1 MPKTISKSVWGLDIS
16 ASAVKAVQMRMEG
29 ERVELLDAEIIPYEG
44 PEPAED
50 APGRDRRIWQ
60 ALQRFNELHRV
71 GRARVAVGLP
81 GSIFFMRPF
90 NIFLVGDRS
99 EAELVRFEMEQQIP
113 FGLDAVLW
121 DYEMFRPLEAGARD
135 RQGLLFAIKKEVL
148 NNYLLSLSA
157 SDIEP
162 AQLQAAP
169 LALYNFIRHELQP
182 EAPMLVADIGA
193 ASTTLLAISGERYWL
208 RTLNIGGAFMTAAV
222 QNAFRPREVSVK
234 DAEEMKRSLR
244 LLSRRGELIEKVV
257 PAMRGFVG
265 EVRNGINLLK
275 QEHKLSFERLVLV
288 GGGSAMYGLPRL
300 LGDELKLRVVV
311 PAGLGRIELAE
322 SVDPAYIHGNLP
334 VLATAMGLGLQALGQ
349 AATRVNMVGAT
360 LVERRSQTMVRRSAV
375 MGAVVALLLVLLLG
389 AFASWRAVAYRKA
402 ADQMR
407 TDLLGPVSQR
417 WNQFKKLEG
426 RGDAEKWLDGV
437 RDMAASRSLCLLVLD
452 KVARV
457 LPDDNNSPST
467 AGTRKVWLISLSLKP
482 KPNAPGTY
490 EGTLEAGTLW
500 RLDGQHAAFARTT
513 LKTPLE
519 GDTSGMFRNVT
530 ETGAG
535 PSATLSFPGG
545 GGNRTYYVVQMRFD
559 VLPPA
564 EEAP

>member
-1 MPKTISKSVWGLDIS
+1 MSKSISKSVWGLDIS
-16 ASAVKAVQMRMEG
+16 ASAVKGVQMRMEG
-29 ERVELLDAEIIPYEG
+29 ERVELLDAEIIPFEG
-44 PEPAED
+44 PEPPED

-60 ALQRFNELHRV
+60 ALHRFNELHRI

-90 NIFLVGDRS
+90 NVFLVGDRT

-121 DYEMFRPLEAGARD
+121 DYEVFQPPDPNARD

-157 SDIEP
+157 SRIEP

-169 LALYNFIRHELQP
+169 LALYNFISYELQP
-182 EAPMLVADIGA
+182 SEPMLVADIGA
-193 ASTTLLAISGERYWL
+193 ANTTLLAISGRRYWL
-208 RTLNIGGAFMTAAV
+208 RTLNIGGGFMTAAI
-222 QNAFRPREVSVK
+222 QSAFQPHEVSAE
-234 DAEEMKRSLR
+234 DAEDMKRSLP
-244 LLSRRGELIEKVV
+244 LLTRRGEVIEKIA

-265 EVRNGINLLK
+265 ELRNGINLLK
-275 QEHKLSFERLVLV
+275 QEHKLHFERLMLV
-288 GGGSAMYGLPRL
+288 GGGSATYGLPRL

-311 PAGLGRIELAE
+311 PAGLGRIELAD
-322 SVDPAYIHGNLP
+322 SVDPAYVHGNLP
-334 VLATAMGLGLQALGQ
+334 VLATAIGLGLQAMGQ

-360 LVERRSQTMVRRSAV
+360 LVERRSQTMLRRSAV
-375 MGAVVALLLVLLLG
+375 AGAVVALMLVLLLG
-389 AFASWRAVAYRKA
+389 VFATWRAVAYRKA
-402 ADQMR
+402 AEQMR

-417 WNQFKKLEG
+417 WIKFKKLEG
-426 RGDAEKWLDGV
+426 RGDSEKWLDGI

-452 KVARV
+452 KVARI

-467 AGTRKVWLISLSLKP
+467 PGTKKVWLISLSLKP
-482 KPNAPGTY
+482 KANVPGTY

-519 GDTSGMFRNVT
+519 GDTSGMFRNVV
-530 ETGAG
+530 ETGFNS
-535 PSATLSFPGG
+535 SATLSYPGG
-545 GGNRTYYVVQMRFD
+545 GAVRTYYVVQMRFD
-559 VLPPA
+559 VVPPR
-564 EEAP
+564 EATP

>member
-16 ASAVKAVQMRMEG
+16 ASAVKGVQMRIAG

-60 ALQRFNELHRV
+60 ALRRFNELHRV
-71 GRARVAVGLP
+71 GGARVAVGLP

-90 NIFLVGDRS
+90 NIFLIGNRS

-121 DYEMFRPLEAGARD
+121 DYEMFQPPEAGARD

-157 SDIEP
+157 SRIEP

-193 ASTTLLAISGERYWL
+193 ANTTLLAISGQRYWL

-222 QNAFRPREVSVK
+222 QNAFRPREVSVE
-234 DAEEMKRSLR
+234 DAEEMKCSLP
-244 LLSRRGELIEKVV
+244 LLSRRGEAIEKIA

-265 EVRNGINLLK
+265 ELRNGINLLK
-275 QEHKLSFERLVLV
+275 QEHKLSFERLMLV
-288 GGGSAMYGLPRL
+288 GGGSATYGLPRL
-300 LGDELKLRVVV
+300 LGDELKMRVVV
-311 PAGLGRIELAE
+311 PAGLGRIEIAE
-322 SVDPAYIHGNLP
+322 SVDPAYVHGNLP
-334 VLATAMGLGLQALGQ
+334 VLATAIGLGLQALGQ

-375 MGAVVALLLVLLLG
+375 MGAVAALFLVLLLG
-389 AFASWRAVAYRKA
+389 AFATWRAVAYRKA

-407 TDLLGPVSQR
+407 TDLLGPLMQR
-417 WNQFKKLEG
+417 WNQFKKLGG
-426 RGDAEKWLDGV
+426 RSDAEKWLDGI
-437 RDMAASRSLCLLVLD
+437 RDMAASRSLCLLVLN
-452 KVARV
+452 KVALM

-467 AGTRKVWLISLSLKP
+467 SGTNKVWLIGLSLKP
-482 KPNAPGTY
+482 KPNAPGTF
-490 EGTLEAGTLW
+490 EGTIEAGTLW
-500 RLDGQHAAFARTT
+500 SLGGKHSDFMHTR

-519 GDTSGMFRNVT
+519 GDASGMFRNVT
-530 ETGAG
+530 ETGVTR
-535 PSATLSFPGG
+535 SATLSYPGG
-545 GGNRTYYVVQMRFD
+545 GAAGNYYVVQMRFD
-559 VLPPA
+559 VVPPP
-564 EEAP
+564 EATP